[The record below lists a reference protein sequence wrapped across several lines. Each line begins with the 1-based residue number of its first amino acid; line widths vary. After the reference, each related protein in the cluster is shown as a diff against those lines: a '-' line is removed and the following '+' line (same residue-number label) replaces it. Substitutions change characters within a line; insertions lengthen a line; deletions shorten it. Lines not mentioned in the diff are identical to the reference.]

1 MFSINL
7 NDYKKT
13 KIYLQLFDVILKDL
27 PINKEEFL
35 LEHDITPSSYR
46 LARKVEQNVGKSI
59 IIKLSEV
66 FKFVTL
72 ADDELEDVEE
82 QLNKIYF
89 DIYYK
94 NYDNYDDHL
103 EYINEMINKN
113 FSIHP
118 LFKLFKLFLLCNSN
132 KSVKN
137 VYSDNNGLF
146 NEIVKYKNFYNK
158 ELVEIYNILNLF
170 FNDSIKESEKHQD
183 YKNPMS
189 YQILASRCYMKEKY
203 IEAIYYSTK
212 ACDILLDEM
221 NFKRYVSVNRTLMA
235 CQLCIG
241 DYETCYMNSVKVL
254 RSVKSLNLEQFEI
267 DAAEDYY
274 YASLL
279 GLKRFDIIYKKLK
292 DNNNFNKNKFTC
304 FLFSMFEIDQTLFS
318 NYLKENI
325 NFKEL
330 SNEYCEYIKS
340 ICLFLEKKDKK
351 QLDRLKDYSIMKG
364 LIRILKNY

>member
-1 MFSINL
+1 
-7 NDYKKT
+7 
-13 KIYLQLFDVILKDL
+13 
-27 PINKEEFL
+27 
-35 LEHDITPSSYR
+35 
-46 LARKVEQNVGKSI
+46 
-59 IIKLSEV
+59 
-66 FKFVTL
+66 
-72 ADDELEDVEE
+72 
-82 QLNKIYF
+82 
-89 DIYYK
+89 
-94 NYDNYDDHL
+94 
-103 EYINEMINKN
+103 
-113 FSIHP
+113 
-118 LFKLFKLFLLCNSN
+118 
-132 KSVKN
+132 
-137 VYSDNNGLF
+137 
-146 NEIVKYKNFYNK
+146 
-158 ELVEIYNILNLF
+158 
-170 FNDSIKESEKHQD
+170 
-183 YKNPMS
+183 
-189 YQILASRCYMKEKY
+189 MKEKY

-241 DYETCYMNSVKVL
+241 DYETCHMNSVKVL

-304 FLFSMFEIDQTLFS
+304 FLVSMFKIDQTLFS

-340 ICLFLEKKDKK
+340 ICLFLGKKDKK

-364 LIRILKNY
+364 LIRILKNYR

>member
-94 NYDNYDDHL
+94 NYDNYDNHL

-113 FSIHP
+113 FLIHP

-241 DYETCYMNSVKVL
+241 DYEACHMNSVKVL
-254 RSVKSLNLEQFEI
+254 RSAKSLNLEQFEI

-304 FLFSMFEIDQTLFS
+304 FLVSMFEIDQTLFL

-340 ICLFLEKKDKK
+340 ICLFLGKKDKK

>member
-7 NDYKKT
+7 IDYKKT

-72 ADDELEDVEE
+72 ADDELKDVEE

-94 NYDNYDDHL
+94 NHDNYDGHL

-113 FSIHP
+113 FLIHP

-212 ACDILLDEM
+212 ACNILLDEM

-241 DYETCYMNSVKVL
+241 DYETCHMNSVQVL
-254 RSVKSLNLEQFEI
+254 RSVKSLNFEQFEI

-274 YASLL
+274 FASLL
-279 GLKRFDIIYKKLK
+279 GLKQFDLIYDKLK
-292 DNNNFNKNKFTC
+292 ENNNFNMNKFTC
-304 FLFSMFEIDQTLFS
+304 FLVSMYKIDKTFFPTYVQ
-318 NYLKENI
+318 ENVDD
-325 NFKEL
+325 NEQN
-330 SNEYCEYIKS
+330 NEYRDYIKLLTS
-340 ICLFLEKKDKK
+340 FLKKNDKK
-351 QLDRLKDYSIMKG
+351 QLDKLKNYSIMTGIIKV
-364 LIRILKNY
+364 LKNY

>member
-66 FKFVTL
+66 FKLVTL
-72 ADDELEDVEE
+72 VDDELEDVEE

-94 NYDNYDDHL
+94 NYDNYNSHL

-113 FSIHP
+113 FLIHP

-241 DYETCYMNSVKVL
+241 DYETCHMNSVKVL
-254 RSVKSLNLEQFEI
+254 RSVKALNLEQFEI

-304 FLFSMFEIDQTLFS
+304 LLISMFKINQTLFS

-340 ICLFLEKKDKK
+340 VCLFLEKNDKK
-351 QLDRLKDYSIMKG
+351 QLDRLKGYSIMKG

>member
-72 ADDELEDVEE
+72 ADDELEDVEK

-94 NYDNYDDHL
+94 NYDNYDNHL

-113 FSIHP
+113 FLIHP

-212 ACDILLDEM
+212 ACNILLDEM

-241 DYETCYMNSVKVL
+241 DYETCHMNSVKVFH
-254 RSVKSLNLEQFEI
+254 SVKSLNLEQFEI

-279 GLKRFDIIYKKLK
+279 GLKQFDIIYKKLK

-304 FLFSMFEIDQTLFS
+304 LLISMFKIDQTLFS

-330 SNEYCEYIKS
+330 SNEYFEYIKS
-340 ICLFLEKKDKK
+340 VCLFLEKKDKK

>member
-66 FKFVTL
+66 FKFVIL

-94 NYDNYDDHL
+94 NYDNYDSHL

-113 FSIHP
+113 LLIHP

-158 ELVEIYNILNLF
+158 ELVEIYSILNLF
-170 FNDSIKESEKHQD
+170 FNDSIKESEEHQD

-212 ACDILLDEM
+212 ACNILLDEM

-241 DYETCYMNSVKVL
+241 DYETCNMNSVKVL
-254 RSVKSLNLEQFEI
+254 RSVKSLHLEQFEI

-274 YASLL
+274 YASLF
-279 GLKRFDIIYKKLK
+279 GLERFDIIYKKLK
-292 DNNNFNKNKFTC
+292 DNYNFNKNKFTC
-304 FLFSMFEIDQTLFS
+304 LLISMFKIDQTLFS

-340 ICLFLEKKDKK
+340 LCLFLEKKDKK
-351 QLDRLKDYSIMKG
+351 QLDRLKGYSIMKG